1 MSSQRG
7 GKKGAAKPEPS
18 GSVLAVDELR
28 KRIAAEAE
36 VIVQETMPRKV
47 PPARPR
53 APPRR
58 TPARPRT
65 RRAHTHTAG
74 GARAALRADRPCPRA
89 RVSVMIPRAKGSPSD
104 GAAAAG
110 RAQVAELTRILEEDE
125 LFQYP
130 EKDDL
135 IGPVRAPPASCRARN
150 GARAQRQRCEVEP
163 CSAASRR
170 AHSAFTAVQMK
181 YGLPDAHGSKKRKLD
196 EAMSPKIKVV
206 RASLPGPAEAPV
218 SGCARRCRR
227 KSRPSPR
234 AVVRR
239 TSAAVNVRGSARA

>member
-89 RVSVMIPRAKGSPSD
+89 CVSVMIPRAKGSPSD

-135 IGPVRAPPASCRARN
+135 IGPVRAPPASCAQRRACPAAALRGGALLGRVAPRSQCFHRRADEVWSARRARL
-150 GARAQRQRCEVEP
+150 EE
-163 CSAASRR
+163 
-170 AHSAFTAVQMK
+170 
-181 YGLPDAHGSKKRKLD
+181 
-196 EAMSPKIKVV
+196 E
-206 RASLPGPAEAPV
+206 E
-218 SGCARRCRR
+218 ARRGHVAKDQSGPC
-227 KSRPSPR
+227 
-234 AVVRR
+234 
-239 TSAAVNVRGSARA
+239 